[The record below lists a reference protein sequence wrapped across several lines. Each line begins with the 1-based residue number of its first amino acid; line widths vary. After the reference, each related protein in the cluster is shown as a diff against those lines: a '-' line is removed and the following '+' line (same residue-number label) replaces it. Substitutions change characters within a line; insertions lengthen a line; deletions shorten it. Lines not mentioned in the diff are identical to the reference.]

1 MYLTMPSL
9 LFLIFKESL
18 LTLKSVYS
26 FQQAEFCAETE
37 LCKHVATLL
46 ILLIKAK
53 GLNIL
58 VKDLVISVKTFR
70 LLPS

>member
-1 MYLTMPSL
+1 MPSL
-9 LFLIFKESL
+9 SFLIFKESL
-18 LTLKSVYS
+18 LTLKSFYS

-37 LCKHVATLL
+37 LCKHVGILL
-46 ILLIKAK
+46 ILLTKAK

-58 VKDLVISVKTFR
+58 AKDLVISVKTSR